1 MERVNVVTAEEMVGI
16 VENLGVEGAAREVDV
31 VTTGTFGAMCSSGL
45 MLNLGH
51 SEPPIKIQK
60 LWFNNVEAYSGLAAV
75 DAYLGAAQISDTR
88 GIQYG
93 GAHVIE
99 DLLRGKELDVH
110 ATSYGTDCYPRK
122 VLDTRITLDDL
133 NEAVLLNPRNAYQK
147 YAAATNSSKRILN
160 TYMGELLPNFGNVT
174 YSGAGVLSPLSND
187 PDYET
192 IGMGTRIFMGGAQ
205 GYIIGNGTQHSPS
218 SSFGTLMLK
227 GNLKEMSSDYLRAAS
242 FAGYGT
248 TLYMGIGIPIPILNE
263 KIAASTAV
271 RDEDIFTDILD
282 YAVGSRDKPV
292 IKQVNYAELRSGS
305 IELEGKNTPT
315 SSLSSFKNA
324 RKIANELKEWVKH
337 GKFFVSM
344 PVEKLS
350 REGSAKSMKQTQAVP
365 LVKDVMADFIVTIKK
380 NQTVQDAAKKI
391 WENSFNHLAVV
402 SDTGELVGILT
413 AWDISKAVAEN
424 IFDSVESVMT
434 KKVLTCAPNE
444 PVDLAAR
451 RLDRYG
457 VSAMPV
463 IDTQRKVLGI
473 ITSDNI
479 SKLLARRY

>member
-1 MERVNVVTAEEMVGI
+1 M
-16 VENLGVEGAAREVDV
+16 
-31 VTTGTFGAMCSSGL
+31 
-45 MLNLGH
+45 
-51 SEPPIKIQK
+51 
-60 LWFNNVEAYSGLAAV
+60 
-75 DAYLGAAQISDTR
+75 
-88 GIQYG
+88 G

-99 DLLRGKELDVH
+99 DLLRRKEIDVH

-187 PDYET
+187 PTYET

-227 GNLKEMSSDYLRAAS
+227 GNLKEMSSDYIRAAS

-305 IELEGKNTPT
+305 VELEGKNTPT

-337 GKFFVSM
+337 GKFFVSI
-344 PVEKLS
+344 PVERLS
-350 REGSAKSMKQTQAVP
+350 HEGSAKSMKQTQPVP

-380 NQTVQDAAKKI
+380 DQTVQDAAKKI